1 MEKRALSGSGKRKQ
15 RKEKEAKDAALVQQ
29 IPSISTFFT
38 RKVGQDYGAHSS
50 GANTTGHRD
59 DLQDANTASSSS
71 PEMFSS
77 GGAALPPT
85 DTVADNACSTTAGSS
100 RAAEPGQ
107 PELSPLTS
115 PAEDEMLA
123 AGNEPE
129 SAVPQRDDDEDSWCE
144 TVTDPALWGNISSD
158 KNMRSPV
165 HMSNML
171 TLMQRMS
178 GTGAIDSALRKQTS
192 DAREYWRGVLRRVVA
207 VIKFLG
213 ERGLAFRGN
222 DELLGSPHNGN
233 YLGIL
238 ELISQFDPFLA
249 EHIKTYGQKGRGSV
263 SYLSSTICEEFIDMM
278 GEKTRQV
285 IAEELR
291 DAKYFSV
298 IVDSTPDLSHVDQ
311 LTFIFRFV
319 SKQGNIVERFL
330 AFEPIQSHTGQSLA
344 DCVIAMV
351 ENLGLDLS
359 NCRGQSFDN
368 ASNMSGRYNG
378 LQAHLKQRNPLIHYV
393 PCAAHSL
400 NLVGVN
406 SIEASSLEVG
416 QYFDLLQSLY
426 TFCAA
431 STHRWERVFR
441 NSDIDLTLKSLSNT
455 RWSCRAD
462 STKALWQNYVKIR
475 EALESIAE
483 DETEKR
489 DTRSE
494 ASTLAVK
501 LNKLET
507 AFMANFWN
515 TILTRFQL
523 TSLQLQKADIELMTA
538 VRLLRSLREFVSAQ
552 RDLFTDFEK
561 EALAVPGVCQTYKY
575 DLQRTRKRKR
585 FEDDSAEK
593 DAVFDGKSK
602 FQIETFSVAIDKLV
616 SCLSHRIDAY
626 KHLCDLFGVLFMPEN
641 TSDRELIDKA
651 NTLASAYPADLDSN
665 LGNEL
670 IHFRSFI
677 RSDGQNVPPSKCLK
691 TILDCGLQSTFP
703 NVYIAVRLYLT
714 LPVTNCEG
722 ERSFSQMARIK
733 NELRTK
739 MTQRRFN
746 SLSLMAIEA
755 ELVRELD
762 FDDLIKDFSSKKARK
777 KPVV

>member
-1 MEKRALSGSGKRKQ
+1 MFDDTMTYVHTYVRWGSNVQCVFKMEKRAHSGSAKRKQ

-158 KNMRSPV
+158 KVKSVLIERGPSSFQNRRAKYPASTRDCGLGGRVRSLTNDMMCSRLPNGQLAPREWVVYSPSTGHVFCFACKLFGVTKNAFVDGFCDWKHPHRISEHERSPV

-278 GEKTRQV
+278 GEKTR
-285 IAEELR
+285 
-291 DAKYFSV
+291 
-298 IVDSTPDLSHVDQ
+298 
-311 LTFIFRFV
+311 
-319 SKQGNIVERFL
+319 
-330 AFEPIQSHTGQSLA
+330 
-344 DCVIAMV
+344 
-351 ENLGLDLS
+351 
-359 NCRGQSFDN
+359 
-368 ASNMSGRYNG
+368 
-378 LQAHLKQRNPLIHYV
+378 
-393 PCAAHSL
+393 
-400 NLVGVN
+400 
-406 SIEASSLEVG
+406 
-416 QYFDLLQSLY
+416 
-426 TFCAA
+426 
-431 STHRWERVFR
+431 
-441 NSDIDLTLKSLSNT
+441 
-455 RWSCRAD
+455 
-462 STKALWQNYVKIR
+462 
-475 EALESIAE
+475 
-483 DETEKR
+483 
-489 DTRSE
+489 
-494 ASTLAVK
+494 
-501 LNKLET
+501 
-507 AFMANFWN
+507 
-515 TILTRFQL
+515 
-523 TSLQLQKADIELMTA
+523 QLQKADIELMTA